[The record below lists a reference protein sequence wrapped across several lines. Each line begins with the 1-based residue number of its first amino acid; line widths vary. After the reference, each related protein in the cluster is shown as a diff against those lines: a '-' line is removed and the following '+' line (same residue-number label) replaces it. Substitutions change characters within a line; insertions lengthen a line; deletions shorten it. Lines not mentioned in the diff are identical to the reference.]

1 MLPALLGLAQP
12 SGGSDMVFCSGLLSG
27 DCQKQSS
34 CKNANILKVLAIHLR
49 GKQAY
54 APILL
59 ILLVTFKKKKKR
71 KQPKNDMHL
80 YLCKAQKPKLHTHK
94 VLHERPI
101 ILDLFRQTPTS
112 CFCNSLAVR
121 KATDKL
127 IYIKV

>member
-1 MLPALLGLAQP
+1 LLPALLGLAQP

-59 ILLVTFKKKKKR
+59 ILLVTFKKKKKESNQR
-71 KQPKNDMHL
+71 MT
-80 YLCKAQKPKLHTHK
+80 C
-94 VLHERPI
+94 
-101 ILDLFRQTPTS
+101 
-112 CFCNSLAVR
+112 
-121 KATDKL
+121 
-127 IYIKV
+127 IYICVKLKSQNYTPIRFFTKDLSS